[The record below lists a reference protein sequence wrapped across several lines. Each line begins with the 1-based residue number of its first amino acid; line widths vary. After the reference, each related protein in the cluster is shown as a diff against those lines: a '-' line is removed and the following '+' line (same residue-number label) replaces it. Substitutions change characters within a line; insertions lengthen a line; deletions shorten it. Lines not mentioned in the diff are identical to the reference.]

1 MKWISAEG
9 LAEELAI
16 SKDTIRGWKG
26 RHWTKDVHYIV
37 VGQTTLVDRRE
48 VVKWLE
54 SRKVSNSAEG
64 RSGSRS
70 GGKARESRRLI
81 QANSTPSTSAA

>member
-70 GGKARESRRLI
+70 ARRSIHRRQQSPWYSLLR
-81 QANSTPSTSAA
+81 